1 MIQQQESINMD
12 IPTKEQ
18 ISNLLNHLY
27 WFYNADMSNV
37 DNQKDFKETIEILQN
52 IIKDED

>member
-1 MIQQQESINMD
+1 MEK
-12 IPTKEQ
+12 TKEEKMMS
-18 ISNLLNHLY
+18 ILNHLY